1 MTTDDKQH
9 IQRNCLQP
17 TKTANR
23 CL

>member
-9 IQRNCLQP
+9 IQRYCLQP